1 MKTQVS
7 LGSFVL
13 SFAVG
18 GCINRDVTLHELVLV
33 GEVGVAA
40 GLPAAGQLQIEL
52 HHAESGAGMFVHPLG
67 LIADF
72 PDAGVPGT
80 ALDLDALVPID
91 AGTGLLIYAWLDVDG
106 DGVLCAPG
114 VDDEPAGLARIDG
127 FPAHALEFSLVL
139 DTPCVGPEAL
149 YP

>member
-1 MKTQVS
+1 MKTTAS
-7 LGSFVL
+7 LGSLVL

-18 GCINRDVTLHELVLV
+18 GCINRDVTLHELGLV
-33 GEVGVAA
+33 GEVGVAE

-52 HHAESGAGMFVHPLG
+52 HHAETGTGMFVRPLG
-67 LIADF
+67 LIAGF
-72 PDAGVPGT
+72 TDAGAPGT
-80 ALDLDALVPID
+80 ALELDALVPVD
-91 AGTGLLIYAWLDVDG
+91 DSSGLVLYAWLDVDG
-106 DGVLCAPG
+106 DGILCAPG
-114 VDDEPAGLARIDG
+114 VDDEPAGLVELDG

>member
-1 MKTQVS
+1 MKTQVI
-7 LGSFVL
+7 LELLVL
-13 SFAVG
+13 SSFVG
-18 GCINRDVTLHELVLV
+18 GCINRDVTLHELALA
-33 GEVGVAA
+33 GEIGVAA

-52 HHAESGAGMFVHPLG
+52 HHAETGTGMFVRPLG
-67 LIADF
+67 LFADF
-72 PDAGVPGT
+72 TDAGAPGS
-80 ALDLDALVPID
+80 ALDLEALVPID
-91 AGTGLLIYAWLDVDG
+91 AGTGLVLYAWLDVDG